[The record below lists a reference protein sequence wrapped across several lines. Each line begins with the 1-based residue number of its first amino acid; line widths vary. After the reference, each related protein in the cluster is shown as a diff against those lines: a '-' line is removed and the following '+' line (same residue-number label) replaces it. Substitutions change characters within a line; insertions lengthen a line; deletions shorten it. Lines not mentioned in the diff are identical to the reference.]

1 MKNESTLSGLTV
13 ANFSKQIDGKET
25 MLCILT
31 NNKGAELTITNYG
44 AKIVSLMVPDRSG
57 KLTDVV
63 TGHNSI
69 DEYLVS
75 EEPYFGAICGR
86 YGNRIAGGKFTL
98 DGIVYDKLAINNGP
112 NSLHG
117 GLKGFN
123 SVVWDLNKI
132 DGQTVELKYTSAD
145 GEEGFPGKLDT
156 TVTYHLSDDNEVIIT
171 YHAVTNKPTVLNLT
185 NHSYFNL
192 SGQGD
197 PSVYDHKLTINADY
211 YLPTDETAIPYGPKE
226 KVEGTPMD
234 FRTPHEVGERIDEDF
249 EALNFGKG
257 YDHTYILNKKEEL
270 KILKNQKQTYYTD
283 YKKGIVK
290 NYYTRTKKINYIS
303 AKYIAVFL
311 TGGTAAVAPLVLD
324 LIATSAVMPSFIAIS
339 HTVPCNGNGI
349 WSYILF
355 SHPYIYYL
363 LYFILQFICAGLMA
377 TMSLVVSLYVNNAFI
392 VLLFPSVLCEFIN
405 AVSTWIPVK
414 YRYIKGAAPWRLFR
428 IDQVAINYWQSY
440 VIFICVVLLFD
451 LVIYVWR
458 GVKNDAL

>member
-197 PSVYDHKLTINADY
+197 PSVYDHKLTTICRPTKRL
-211 YLPTDETAIPYGPKE
+211 YLM
-226 KVEGTPMD
+226 V
-234 FRTPHEVGERIDEDF
+234 R
-249 EALNFGKG
+249 
-257 YDHTYILNKKEEL
+257 KK
-270 KILKNQKQTYYTD
+270 K
-283 YKKGIVK
+283 
-290 NYYTRTKKINYIS
+290 
-303 AKYIAVFL
+303 
-311 TGGTAAVAPLVLD
+311 
-324 LIATSAVMPSFIAIS
+324 
-339 HTVPCNGNGI
+339 
-349 WSYILF
+349 
-355 SHPYIYYL
+355 
-363 LYFILQFICAGLMA
+363 
-377 TMSLVVSLYVNNAFI
+377 
-392 VLLFPSVLCEFIN
+392 
-405 AVSTWIPVK
+405 
-414 YRYIKGAAPWRLFR
+414 
-428 IDQVAINYWQSY
+428 
-440 VIFICVVLLFD
+440 
-451 LVIYVWR
+451 
-458 GVKNDAL
+458 

>member
-63 TGHNSI
+63 AGHNSI

-234 FRTPHEVGERIDEDF
+234 FRTPTPVGARINDYDF
-249 EALNFGKG
+249 VQLKNGNG
-257 YDHTYILNKKEEL
+257 YDHNWVLNAKGDISRKCASLESPKTGIVL
-270 KILKNQKQTYYTD
+270 DVYTNEPGVQVYAGNFLD
-283 YKKGIVK
+283 GSLTGKKGITYNQRASVCLE
-290 NYYTRTKKINYIS
+290 TQ
-303 AKYIAVFL
+303 KYPD
-311 TGGTAAVAPLVLD
+311 TPNKPEWP
-324 LIATSAVMPSFIAIS
+324 SAVLRPGEKYMSQCIFK
-339 HTVPCNGNGI
+339 
-349 WSYILF
+349 F
-355 SHPYIYYL
+355 S
-363 LYFILQFICAGLMA
+363 
-377 TMSLVVSLYVNNAFI
+377 VDK
-392 VLLFPSVLCEFIN
+392 E
-405 AVSTWIPVK
+405 
-414 YRYIKGAAPWRLFR
+414 
-428 IDQVAINYWQSY
+428 
-440 VIFICVVLLFD
+440 
-451 LVIYVWR
+451 
-458 GVKNDAL
+458 